1 MSETGNEPRPDLIE
15 ILSSDLQD
23 FVDDILHQEGGMDH
37 FRELLSVEQLAT
49 LENRRKLDLVTR
61 AGVSFTREHDIA
73 NILEITLNTARKL
86 TNADGGTIYMLHEE
100 FANDP
105 IDPARVAHR
114 ELRFVAVQNETMNT
128 FLKGNDIDMM
138 PPVPLEIDGKP
149 NDSNV
154 SAHCANNRE
163 LLNFDD
169 VYDVEGFA
177 FDGTRAYDEANNYRS
192 QSMLVIPLEDHESNM
207 IGVLQLINR
216 RGEESEIIHFSRE
229 DIELVQ
235 SISFPAAASIT
246 TQRLINEQSEL
257 FNSFVTVLAEGLG
270 EKSPHTYNHIRRVAA
285 LGEAISESLNNW
297 DEGMYAGVRFDE
309 DDMAE
314 MRLAGWLHDIGKIT
328 TPEHI
333 VSKQVKL
340 QFVMDRFELIADRF
354 SSRIKDA
361 RIEALEQQIKALKG
375 GADDNALEVIEQQF
389 QAEKATLSKK
399 LSALF
404 AANRGGEFV
413 SEDTIALVEEL
424 AAVPVQRHFRTDV
437 VMDHGYPLVK
447 SVEETSEPG
456 TLVDD
461 WEKENLL
468 INRGTLNQS
477 ERDAINLHADR
488 SWRWLMALP
497 FPRKQKRLPLYAGAH
512 HEHLNGTGYPNG
524 IEGKDMPIQSR
535 ILAIA
540 DIYEALVAPD
550 RPYKGPMKLSV
561 ALGILGNMV
570 KQGKLDGELMRIFL
584 RSGDYLK
591 FAEEFLEPEQI
602 DEIDIDRWLE
612 DYYIQPVP
620 PKEH

>member
-1 MSETGNEPRPDLIE
+1 
-15 ILSSDLQD
+15 
-23 FVDDILHQEGGMDH
+23 
-37 FRELLSVEQLAT
+37 
-49 LENRRKLDLVTR
+49 
-61 AGVSFTREHDIA
+61 
-73 NILEITLNTARKL
+73 
-86 TNADGGTIYMLHEE
+86 
-100 FANDP
+100 
-105 IDPARVAHR
+105 
-114 ELRFVAVQNETMNT
+114 
-128 FLKGNDIDMM
+128 
-138 PPVPLEIDGKP
+138 
-149 NDSNV
+149 
-154 SAHCANNRE
+154 
-163 LLNFDD
+163 
-169 VYDVEGFA
+169 
-177 FDGTRAYDEANNYRS
+177 
-192 QSMLVIPLEDHESNM
+192 
-207 IGVLQLINR
+207 
-216 RGEESEIIHFSRE
+216 
-229 DIELVQ
+229 
-235 SISFPAAASIT
+235 
-246 TQRLINEQSEL
+246 
-257 FNSFVTVLAEGLG
+257 VTVLAEGLG

-297 DEGMYAGVRFDE
+297 NEGMYAGVRFDE

-413 SEDTIALVEEL
+413 SDDTIALVEEL
-424 AAVPVQRHFRTDV
+424 AAVPVQRHFKTDV
-437 VMDHGYPLVK
+437 VMDHGYPMVK

-570 KQGKLDGELMRIFL
+570 KQSKLDGELMRIFL